1 MAQVKTKSSIVAQ
14 RPVVARKMSEFTK
27 HFSAPQ
33 KSTVMRAAKVLA
45 QLSPSQRSELFALL
59 QMRSGN
65 GGLDYNWLTS
75 LFTVLRKLKAQETG
89 LHPH

>member
-1 MAQVKTKSSIVAQ
+1 MTQVKTKPSVVAQ
-14 RPVVARKMSEFTK
+14 RPVVARKMAEFTK
-27 HFSAPQ
+27 HLSAPQ

-59 QMRSGN
+59 QKRNTN
-65 GGLDYNWLTS
+65 GGLDYQWLTS
-75 LFTVLRKLKAQETG
+75 LLTVLKKLKAQETN